1 MQVYSTL
8 LRTACVLCR
17 TMVKRMVCSVYS
29 AITLGLVVRTVVIL
43 VNVVR
48 KNIPD
53 FFFTCSNK
61 GYELLLY
68 IEEETRAKLR
78 NMRIQ
83 LLKNM
88 RETSEQTC

>member
-1 MQVYSTL
+1 
-8 LRTACVLCR
+8 
-17 TMVKRMVCSVYS
+17 MVKRMVCSVYS
-29 AITLGLVVRTVVIL
+29 AVTLGLMVRTVVIL

-48 KNIPD
+48 KSIPD
-53 FFFTCSNK
+53 LLTRSNK

-68 IEEETRAKLR
+68 IEEETRAKQR

>member
-1 MQVYSTL
+1 M
-8 LRTACVLCR
+8 LCR

-29 AITLGLVVRTVVIL
+29 AVTLGLMVRTVVIL

-48 KNIPD
+48 KSIPD
-53 FFFTCSNK
+53 LLTRSNK

>member
-1 MQVYSTL
+1 MRALSHYG
-8 LRTACVLCR
+8 
-17 TMVKRMVCSVYS
+17 KEN
-29 AITLGLVVRTVVIL
+29 GLQCLFSHNTWSGGTDCCVIL

-48 KNIPD
+48 KSIPD
-53 FFFTCSNK
+53 LLTRSNK